1 LIDSSH
7 FSRLSPLTILLRI
20 LQRIP
25 GLVIPI
31 YFIYSQND
39 KAEFYFLI
47 ISIFLGLIFFSFY
60 LFDFIF
66 YKYLI
71 TEKEVIIKQGVI
83 AKKERIIPIEKIQNI
98 AMEQTFLMKLLG
110 LCVLKIETAGDT
122 SMEGEL
128 NCVSLS
134 KGNELSDYLKN
145 LKQNFEKTVTL
156 ADETIA
162 NELEEDK
169 INYLNS
175 PNEEET
181 LIFELPTNQLLFFGL
196 INLRLTLLPI
206 IFWIF
211 GIVSTYA
218 NSYIKEIINRIEE
231 TYDGVGTQINNIE
244 IALYIIASILLFIV
258 SSVVIDIIF
267 TFNTYYNF
275 KLSKNKNKLFTSR
288 GLFNTVKGAIPINKL
303 QMIVLKTNVL
313 KEKLGFYGLRLE
325 TAGGGRFNGA
335 EIAIPFAK
343 LDLIINTLRHILPVE
358 FPNDY
363 RKISKKSI
371 ARNIFKQSVAITIL
385 LLIINYFSETSLFK
399 FIYLDITL
407 VLLYLALIP
416 IAILSWKNKGFQITE
431 RLIFI
436 KVGVVYKSVKVI
448 PINKIQ
454 TLSVS
459 QSIWTRFL
467 GLAKLTIDTA
477 ATSNQ
482 FDAGLR
488 DLDIESAN
496 EIFEILSKSFYKLRK
511 DVKHNEKI

>member
-1 LIDSSH
+1 MDNVH

-25 GLVIPI
+25 GLIIPI
-31 YFIYSQND
+31 YFIFTQND
-39 KAEFYFLI
+39 KAEFYFLV

-71 TEKEVIIKQGVI
+71 TDKEVVIKQGVI
-83 AKKERIIPIEKIQNI
+83 AKKERVIPIEKIQNI

-128 NCVSLS
+128 NCVSLK

-145 LKQNFEKTVTL
+145 LKHNFEQTVTL
-156 ADETIA
+156 EDETIA
-162 NELEEDK
+162 NELKEDK
-169 INYLNS
+169 INTKSDIVEDN
-175 PNEEET
+175 
-181 LIFELPTNQLLFFGL
+181 LIFELPTNQLLLFGL

-218 NSYIKEIINRIEE
+218 NSYLKEIIQKIEDTFE
-231 TYDGVGTQINNIE
+231 GLGSQINNIE
-244 IALYIIASILLFIV
+244 IALYILASIVLFVV
-258 SSVVIDIIF
+258 SSIIIDIIF

-275 KLSKNKNKLFTSR
+275 KLTKSKNKLYTSR
-288 GLFNTVKGAIPINKL
+288 GLLNTIKGAIPINKL
-303 QMIVLKTNVL
+303 QMIVLKTNIV
-313 KEKLGFYGLRLE
+313 KQKLDYFGLRLE

-343 LDLIINTLRHILPVE
+343 LELIIDTLRHILPID
-358 FPNDY
+358 FPNEY

-371 ARNIFKQSVAITIL
+371 ARNIFKQFLGLTIL
-385 LLIINYFSETSLFK
+385 IFGINYFIETNIFK
-399 FIYLDITL
+399 NLVLDFTLAFIYISI
-407 VLLYLALIP
+407 IP
-416 IAILSWKNKGFQITE
+416 LSYLSWKNKGYQITE

-436 KVGVVYKSVKVI
+436 KVGVIYKSIKVI

-454 TLSVS
+454 TLSIS
-459 QSIWTRFL
+459 QSLWTKFL
-467 GLAKLTIDTA
+467 GLAKLNIDTA

-496 EIFEILSKSFYKLRK
+496 EIFDILTKSFYKLSK
-511 DVKHNEKI
+511 NAKHIEKI

>member
-1 LIDSSH
+1 MDNVH

-25 GLVIPI
+25 GLVIPV
-31 YFIYSQND
+31 YFIYTQND
-39 KAEFYFLI
+39 KTEFYFLI

-71 TEKEVIIKQGVI
+71 TDKEVVIKQGVI
-83 AKKERIIPIEKIQNI
+83 AKKERVIPIEKIQNI

-128 NCVSLS
+128 NCVSLK

-145 LKQNFEKTVTL
+145 LKHNFEQTVTL
-156 ADETIA
+156 ADESIA

-169 INYLNS
+169 VNTQN
-175 PNEEET
+175 PTQDEET
-181 LIFELPTNQLLFFGL
+181 LIFELPTNQLLLFGL

-218 NSYIKEIINRIEE
+218 NTYIKEIIDRIEDTFE
-231 TYDGVGTQINNIE
+231 GVGNQISNIE
-244 IALYIIASILLFIV
+244 IALYIVASIILFVI

-275 KLSKNKNKLFTSR
+275 KLTKSKNKLYTSR
-288 GLFNTVKGAIPINKL
+288 GLLNTIKGAIPINKL

-313 KEKLGFYGLRLE
+313 KEYLGFYGLRLE

-343 LDLIINTLRHILPVE
+343 LELILDTLKHILPIE
-358 FPNDY
+358 FPDDY
-363 RKISKKSI
+363 LKISKKSI
-371 ARNIFKQSVAITIL
+371 ARNIFKQIVT
-385 LLIINYFSETSLFK
+385 LIIIAFFLNYFSDKNLFYNLY
-399 FIYLDITL
+399 FDL
-407 VLLYLALIP
+407 VLGFITVLIFP
-416 IAILSWKNKGFQITE
+416 FAFLSWKNKGYKITE
-431 RLIFI
+431 RQVFI

-454 TLSVS
+454 TLSIS

-467 GLAKLTIDTA
+467 GLAKVTIDTA

-496 EIFEILSKSFYKLRK
+496 EIFDILSKSFYKLSK
-511 DVKHNEKI
+511 EAKHIEKI

>member
-1 LIDSSH
+1 MDNIH

-25 GLVIPI
+25 GLIIPL
-31 YFIYSQND
+31 YFIFKQND
-39 KAEFYFLI
+39 KVEFYVLI
-47 ISIFLGLIFFSFY
+47 ISSLLGLIFFSFY

-83 AKKERIIPIEKIQNI
+83 AKKERVIPIEKIQNI
-98 AMEQTFLMKLLG
+98 SMEQTFLMKLLG

-122 SMEGEL
+122 SLEGEL
-128 NCVSLS
+128 NCVSLK

-145 LKQNFEKTVTL
+145 LKNNFEQTVTL
-156 ADETIA
+156 VDETIA

-169 INYLNS
+169 VTANKFI
-175 PNEEET
+175 EEESV
-181 LIFELPTNQLLFFGL
+181 IFELPTNQLLLFGL

-211 GIVSTYA
+211 GIISTYA
-218 NSYIKEIINRIEE
+218 NSYLKEIIQRIEDTFE
-231 TYDGVGTQINNIE
+231 GVGNQISSIE
-244 IALYIIASILLFIV
+244 IALYLIASIILFVVTSI
-258 SSVVIDIIF
+258 VIDIIF

-275 KLSKNKNKLFTSR
+275 KLTKSKNKLYTSR
-288 GLFNTVKGAIPINKL
+288 GLLNTIKGAIPINKL
-303 QMIVLKTNVL
+303 QMIVLKTNIL
-313 KEKLGFYGLRLE
+313 KEKLNYFGLRLE

-343 LDLIINTLRHILPVE
+343 LELIIDTLRHILPVE
-358 FPNDY
+358 FPNEY
-363 RKISKKSI
+363 RNISKKSI
-371 ARNIFKQSVAITIL
+371 ARNIFKQFLGFTIL
-385 LLIINYFSETSLFK
+385 IFGINYFSETNIFK
-399 FIYLDITL
+399 HLALDFTIAFIYISI
-407 VLLYLALIP
+407 IP
-416 IAILSWKNKGFQITE
+416 LSYLSWKNKGYQITE

-436 KVGVVYKSVKVI
+436 KVGVIYKSVKVI

-459 QSIWTRFL
+459 QSLWTKFL

-496 EIFEILSKSFYKLRK
+496 EIFEILTKSFYKLRK
-511 DVKHNEKI
+511 EAKHIEKI